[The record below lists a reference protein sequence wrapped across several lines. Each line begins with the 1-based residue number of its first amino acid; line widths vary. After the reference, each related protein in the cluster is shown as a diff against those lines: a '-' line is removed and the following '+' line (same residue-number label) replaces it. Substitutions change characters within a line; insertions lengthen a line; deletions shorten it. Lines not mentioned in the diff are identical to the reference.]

1 MREANKFVA
10 HASGDIARYAGLI
23 GPRGIYQLTVVGAVL
38 FAFVAVG
45 DLVFE
50 SFRKALFVV
59 FRVLYSW
66 VGGPDSYQALTYEV
80 GAVVGLALFLMPFVA
95 FAVWSRLRRK
105 DGASCRTRIICAAAA
120 CCISGWSA
128 QVVPQTILALKHPGA
143 TLNDKARCDKA
154 IASMK
159 VGGSLQGTRPAAC
172 PEYLHAR

>member
-1 MREANKFVA
+1 MREGNKFVA
-10 HASGDIARYAGLI
+10 HTSGDIARYIGLI
-23 GPRGIYQLTVVGAVL
+23 GPRGMYQLTVVGAVL

-50 SFRKALFVV
+50 SFRKAVFVV

-66 VGGPDSYQALTYEV
+66 VGGADSYQALTYEV
-80 GAVVGLALFLMPFVA
+80 GAVVGLTLFLMPFVA

-105 DGASCRTRIICAAAA
+105 GGASCRTRIVCAAAA

-143 TLNDKARCDKA
+143 RLSDRALCDKA
-154 IASMK
+154 IGSTK
-159 VGGSLQGTRPAAC
+159 VGGSLQGNRGAAC
-172 PEYLHAR
+172 PAYLNVR